1 MNIEGEKGMGR
12 ELERRCLDE
21 AFRKLY
27 YPRKI
32 LTVCR
37 SLKTID
43 ALRSELLNKYS
54 TTDLER
60 LTGTELKDLYR
71 VVMIWQEKIQTSIAV
86 DSSENV
92 VHLRQ
97 QQQ

>member
-1 MNIEGEKGMGR
+1 MDIEGEIGMGQ

-27 YPRKI
+27 YPRRI
-32 LTVCR
+32 LNVCR

-71 VVMIWQEKIQTSIAV
+71 VVMVWEEKIQASLAV
-86 DSSENV
+86 ESSENV